1 MSNFKVTDLKEV
13 VEQFCKE
20 GEHEHHRYKS
30 FDFCYTHFSPLS
42 EDRNDIEKGCYVLWS
57 YLASWGMLRGSS
69 FLLSKNPAYL
79 QPLVEFICAQDFDIW
94 QIDVNNYPQH
104 YAQIQALYQQVKSK
118 IIENNEKDLVLVT
131 KILLGVFGIVPAYDQ
146 YFCQTFKKLSKV
158 QSNQKYCGFTAM
170 NKISLDQIHQ
180 FYLANR
186 EVIDELHES
195 CKACCFSGESTRLNY
210 TRAKIIDMYGFNKS
224 LLKQSQP

>member
-13 VEQFCKE
+13 VEKFCKE

-104 YAQIQALYQQVKSK
+104 YEKIQALYQQVKSK

-131 KILLGVFGIVPAYDQ
+131 KILLGVFGVVPAYDQ
-146 YFCQTFKKLSKV
+146 YFRQTFRALSRT
-158 QSNQKYCGFTAM
+158 QINQQYCGFTAV
-170 NKISLDQIHQ
+170 NETSLGQIYQ

-186 EVIDELHES
+186 ADIDELHKS
-195 CKACCFSGESTRLNY
+195 YQASHFDNKSHGLNY
-210 TRAKIIDMYGFNKS
+210 TRAKIIDMYGFNKGLS
-224 LLKQSQP
+224 KQS